1 MADRTE
7 LMQQYRKL
15 AKQANMRLLRLEK
28 RAADQPAVL
37 NWAYATAITDIEAW
51 RGEGKTR
58 FPSAAPKDSPIAQL
72 QARIADV
79 EKFLEMPTS
88 YVGKIKSIDKSRVDT
103 INKNQGTNFTVGD
116 FERFARS
123 GMLSKLKAEYGSKTM
138 WKIITQI
145 RRNMDTLEKQIA
157 QHKKRDIL
165 IDEDDPIFQAKVD
178 EVLSARRYGRKLID
192 LLK

>member
-1 MADRTE
+1 
-7 LMQQYRKL
+7 
-15 AKQANMRLLRLEK
+15 MRLLRLEK

-51 RGEGKTR
+51 RGKGKTR
-58 FPSAAPKDSPIAQL
+58 FPSAAPKDSPISQL

-103 INKNQGTNFTVGD
+103 INRKQGTNFTVGD

-165 IDEDDPIFQAKVD
+165 IDEDDPILHAKVD
-178 EVLSARRYGRKLID
+178 KVLSSRRYGRKLID